1 MDCQTHPTA
10 CISEEL
16 YRSSADALVAGGFAD
31 AGYTGVHVDDCWAS
45 KQRDPMT
52 GRMVPDPARF
62 PSGMAA
68 LGNYLVAKN
77 LSFGLYTDQGTA
89 TCGGYPGSEGHEAVD
104 AATFAEWGVQYL
116 KVDGCNA
123 VPGAPGTQYPCCP
136 SMPCFAEY
144 ARGYAAMGAAIRA
157 AAYGNFRLNFHRFDR
172 FELDLRGHTQ
182 P

>member
-1 MDCQTHPTA
+1 M
-10 CISEEL
+10 
-16 YRSSADALVAGGFAD
+16 LVGVLSGVCPNWGFR
-31 AGYTGVHVDDCWAS
+31 YTGVHVDDCWAS